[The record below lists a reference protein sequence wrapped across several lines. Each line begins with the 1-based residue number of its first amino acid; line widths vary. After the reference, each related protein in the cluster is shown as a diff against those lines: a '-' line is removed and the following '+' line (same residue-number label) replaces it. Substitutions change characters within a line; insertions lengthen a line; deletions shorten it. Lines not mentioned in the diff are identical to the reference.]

1 MPLTAAMAAPPR
13 AEPSGGSSTRA
24 PPTKPDSYVTA
35 ARLTRWPRWP
45 CPILGAG
52 AKSFGLVDVLRLRP
66 ETARAKH
73 AGVELALRSFA
84 ILATDR
90 WAAALARAPPGEY
103 TLAEIER
110 GLVPARRLTAR
121 FYGSRRVIPAVDR
134 FVPFAPFNRVG
145 ERTMPG
151 PCNRILLRKAL
162 LCFDLPPESKRILER
177 NHPRPRPECC
187 VCWARWNR
195 HWP

>member
-1 MPLTAAMAAPPR
+1 MPRSPIARDAPYRRHGSPSPGGAKRRFVDAR
-13 AEPSGGSSTRA
+13 ASHQARFLRDGRPLDALAEVA
-24 PPTKPDSYVTA
+24 LPD
-35 ARLTRWPRWP
+35 
-45 CPILGAG
+45 LGAG

-110 GLVPARRLTAR
+110 GLVPARRLTDLPAR
-121 FYGSRRVIPAVDR
+121 FDW
-134 FVPFAPFNRVG
+134 
-145 ERTMPG
+145 
-151 PCNRILLRKAL
+151 K
-162 LCFDLPPESKRILER
+162 
-177 NHPRPRPECC
+177 
-187 VCWARWNR
+187 
-195 HWP
+195 